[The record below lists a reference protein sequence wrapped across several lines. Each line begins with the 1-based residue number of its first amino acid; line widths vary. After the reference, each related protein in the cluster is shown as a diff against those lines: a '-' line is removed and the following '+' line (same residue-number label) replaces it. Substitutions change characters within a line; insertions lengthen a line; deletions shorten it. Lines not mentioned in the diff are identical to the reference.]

1 MLIYFYVQKAPA
13 CTASQTPHKMVVL
26 ATAHPAKFSTA
37 VSKGTGSQPE
47 MPAGLAACQKAE
59 VRFQVMPAST
69 PAIKNY
75 VEKSVPDHTGNRN
88 VYTPMHF
95 MAVSAVITLAF
106 AAGVMIGRKSA

>member
-1 MLIYFYVQKAPA
+1 
-13 CTASQTPHKMVVL
+13 MVVL
-26 ATAHPAKFSTA
+26 STAHPAKFATA
-37 VSKGTGSQPE
+37 VSKATGSQPE

-75 VEKSVPDHTGNRN
+75 VETTIPDYTGNRN

-95 MAVSAVITLAF
+95 MTASAVVAAAF
-106 AAGVMIGRKSA
+106 VAGVLIGRKSA